1 MKQDAWLLTYSEGHQ
16 EKQPEGRPGEKVD
29 DTHLS
34 PDQLPNTNK
43 KTPEP
48 LFCGQWGTAEGLPS
62 KLDNDNLGEK

>member
-1 MKQDAWLLTYSEGHQ
+1 VNRMPGFLPTLRSIKRSNQKES
-16 EKQPEGRPGEKVD
+16 PGEKVD

-43 KTPEP
+43 QAPKP